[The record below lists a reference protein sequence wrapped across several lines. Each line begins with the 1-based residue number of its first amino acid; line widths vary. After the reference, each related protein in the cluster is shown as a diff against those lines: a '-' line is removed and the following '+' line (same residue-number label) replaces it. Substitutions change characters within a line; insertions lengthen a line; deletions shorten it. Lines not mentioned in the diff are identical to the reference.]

1 MTLCWHTHFLL
12 FSGYPEGY
20 RISTQSFLFRFEK
33 KIGQPFENQVL
44 GIKQVHKLIQ
54 WRKDRGPVFGVE
66 ELVITS
72 NMKQATTSNLTNY
85 THPSGSDKN
94 GSSTEYLLGER
105 FVSLH
110 AVEVLAIGGNP
121 SVTCLPYRIKLEGKW
136 NNYTIKTQ
144 TCLWKWL
151 LRIPNRAVVV
161 IDWFSSGSN
170 CACLQSSR
178 QFGRFASRLKQR
190 KTVLTKQKSPLLR

>member
-1 MTLCWHTHFLL
+1 MLTYTFSSL
-12 FSGYPEGY
+12 SGYPEGY

-72 NMKQATTSNLTNY
+72 NMKQATTSNLANY

-121 SVTCLPYRIKLEGKW
+121 SVTFLTYRIKLEGK
-136 NNYTIKTQ
+136 
-144 TCLWKWL
+144 
-151 LRIPNRAVVV
+151 
-161 IDWFSSGSN
+161 
-170 CACLQSSR
+170 
-178 QFGRFASRLKQR
+178 
-190 KTVLTKQKSPLLR
+190 